1 MLNDIDSDVGPWKQE
16 EKNLPPS
23 DGIFFFWL
31 LNSIWKV
38 IGHLVKLV
46 YYSFAIKVSWSIQ

>member
-23 DGIFFFWL
+23 DGNIFL
-31 LNSIWKV
+31 LLYSIWNV
-38 IGHLVKLV
+38 IGCLVELV